1 MQDGVWSLQN
11 ELTKE
16 RTAQAYLRVDDE
28 GLKSFENR
36 IRQVLMSS
44 GSTTFTK
51 IANKW
56 NTVLSLPLP
65 SFISVPWL
73 DQAYMYCCID
83 HTTPPQWP
91 RSSQS
96 TCVLNIIC
104 TE

>member
-1 MQDGVWSLQN
+1 MWSLQN

-56 NTVLSLPLP
+56 NTV
-65 SFISVPWL
+65 
-73 DQAYMYCCID
+73 C
-83 HTTPPQWP
+83 PPASPQP
-91 RSSQS
+91 PAHA
-96 TCVLNIIC
+96 
-104 TE
+104 